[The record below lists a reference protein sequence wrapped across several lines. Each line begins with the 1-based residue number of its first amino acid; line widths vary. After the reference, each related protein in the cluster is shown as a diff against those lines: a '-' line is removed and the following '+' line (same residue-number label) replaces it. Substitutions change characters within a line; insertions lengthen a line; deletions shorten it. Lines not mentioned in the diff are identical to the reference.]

1 MVFFLY
7 RVLRVPFQLDL
18 LPRKLKWQVGK
29 NCELLANI
37 CQNRGS
43 AAEAVACKFGLLLKK
58 QKKGM
63 SAKSLQKTFVESP
76 LRAFWRTFKQLS
88 ELSESLE
95 QRPRPPKALKNL
107 IAIVMPLLLQLSL
120 LLLRCLPFEKLVKYC
135 QGFTFELSSWWNI
148 AQWECMR
155 AWLNPW
161 NRTNSCMTHINHAT
175 RANYHCCSY
184 DAFLLRS

>member
-1 MVFFLY
+1 MASWQNM
-7 RVLRVPFQLDL
+7 RV
-18 LPRKLKWQVGK
+18 VGNK
-29 NCELLANI
+29 MSKSGVGG
-37 CQNRGS
+37 RGGS
-43 AAEAVACKFGLLLKK
+43 LQTWTALNK

-107 IAIVMPLLLQLSL
+107 IAIVMPSLLQLSL

-135 QGFTFELSSWWNI
+135 QGFTFELSSLRNI